1 MIKTLKLFGERHSGT
16 NAVALFIVRNFRL
29 SYKAFDLGWKHR
41 LAPNPREY
49 ENRTEST
56 LFAFSF
62 RNPYSW
68 IKSMHRH
75 SYEEHKMA
83 GYLKKLSFDD
93 FLRYPFIDYE
103 NIITTW
109 NIKNNSYINMAREVP
124 YSIKINIE
132 NFQSNQKQIHKQINN
147 ILNKDVPFIPLKEY
161 LNGFGIQK
169 KDVKSSLLIPELTQD
184 QINYINK
191 FLDKDLLHGLGYDLL

>member
-1 MIKTLKLFGERHSGT
+1 MIDRIKFELNEITNNGKNIKNIFTNNYYINDMMQDREIARANKRMIKTLKLFGERHSGT

-109 NIKNNSYINMAREVP
+109 NIKNNSYINMARR
-124 YSIKINIE
+124 S
-132 NFQSNQKQIHKQINN
+132 S
-147 ILNKDVPFIPLKEY
+147 ILNKNKYRKFSI
-161 LNGFGIQK
+161 
-169 KDVKSSLLIPELTQD
+169 KSKANT
-184 QINYINK
+184 
-191 FLDKDLLHGLGYDLL
+191 